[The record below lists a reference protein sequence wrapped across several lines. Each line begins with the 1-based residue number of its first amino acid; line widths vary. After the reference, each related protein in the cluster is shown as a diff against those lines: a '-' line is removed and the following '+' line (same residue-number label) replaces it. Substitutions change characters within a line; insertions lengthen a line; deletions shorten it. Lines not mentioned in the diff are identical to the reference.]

1 MSPLLIEASDRLG
14 GRLRTE
20 VMPDGTPVDVGFQV
34 LLTAYPELQRWVD
47 VDALDPVRFVPG
59 AKIRKG
65 GRWRTLADPRR
76 RPALLLPTL
85 TSGIGT
91 WSDRWRILGMV
102 AKVLRGQA
110 EQVQA
115 QNIEGT
121 TMNHLKVE
129 GFSAGFIRDFLQP
142 FFSGIFL
149 DRRLDPPPAQ
159 FRYTLRM
166 FAQGDVVRPQGGVE
180 ALVHQLQGRLENTE
194 VRLVSAVAS
203 LEKGRVTL
211 ANGQVIEAQSVICTV
226 PSLLEMTQAT
236 SWNGC
241 LNAVFEVRNA
251 PFGMPIIGLIP
262 EAQTVTNFHFMEDVQ
277 GEEGMGK
284 VNATALWQEGQDLE
298 ASLASMKRDL
308 QKAGLDVGT
317 CVWHVEIPRALP
329 ALNHVRLALDSAE
342 VEPGLYVA
350 GDATAAPSLDAALR
364 SGRRAAEGLIQHAK
378 RTQP

>member
-1 MSPLLIEASDRLG
+1 M
-14 GRLRTE
+14 
-20 VMPDGTPVDVGFQV
+20 
-34 LLTAYPELQRWVD
+34 
-47 VDALDPVRFVPG
+47 
-59 AKIRKG
+59 
-65 GRWRTLADPRR
+65 
-76 RPALLLPTL
+76 